1 MPVCSLAQS
10 MRTDYVKGDEMG
22 HVLALLM
29 PQNALICEVA
39 LHTGLRIGDVL
50 ALRTAQLKRQFY
62 ITEAKT
68 QKRRRVNLPEALL
81 VRIRAQAG
89 EPWAFPGRKPGRPKT
104 RQAVWADVKRAAR
117 ALRVPA
123 NIAPHSL
130 RKRYA
135 VELYH
140 DTGSLEAVQRAL
152 NHDRPLV
159 TMLYALADTL
169 RTAGG
174 VSGSQPR

>member
-1 MPVCSLAQS
+1 
-10 MRTDYVKGDEMG
+10 MRTEYIKGDEMG

-62 ITEAKT
+62 VTEAKT
-68 QKRRRVNLPEALL
+68 GKRRRVNLPAALL
-81 VRIRAQAG
+81 SRILAQAG
-89 EPWAFPGRKPGRPKT
+89 DPWAFPGRKAGKPKT
-104 RQAVWADVKRAAR
+104 RQAVWADVKRAAK
-117 ALRVPA
+117 ALRIPA

-140 DTGSLEAVQRAL
+140 GTGSLDRVQRAL

-159 TMLYALADTL
+159 TLLYALADTL
-169 RTAGG
+169 RSAGDG
-174 VSGSQPR
+174 PCSPRR

>member
-1 MPVCSLAQS
+1 MA
-10 MRTDYVKGDEMG
+10 RTDYIKGDEMG

-50 ALRTAQLKRQFY
+50 HLRTEQLRQQFY

-68 QKRRRVNLPEALL
+68 GKRRRVNLTGDLL
-81 VRIRAQAG
+81 RRIRTQAG
-89 EPWAFPGRKPGRPKT
+89 DPWAFPGRKAGKPKT
-104 RQAVWADVKRAAR
+104 RQAVWADVKRAAA
-117 ALRVPA
+117 ALRLPA
-123 NIAPHSL
+123 NVAPHSL

-135 VELYH
+135 VNLYRRSG
-140 DTGSLEAVQRAL
+140 DLGAVQRAL
-152 NHDRPLV
+152 NHEGPIV

-169 RTAGG
+169 RSAPDGAC
-174 VSGSQPR
+174 SPRR

>member
-1 MPVCSLAQS
+1 
-10 MRTDYVKGDEMG
+10 MRTDYIKGDEMG

-50 ALRTAQLKRQFY
+50 ALKTAQLKRQFY

-68 QKRRRVNLPEALL
+68 KKRRRVNLPEALL
-81 VRIRAQAG
+81 VRIRVQAG
-89 EPWAFPGRKPGRPKT
+89 DPWAFPGAKPGKPKT
-104 RQAVWADVKRAAR
+104 RQAVWADVKRAAV

-140 DTGSLEAVQRAL
+140 DTGSLGKVQKAL

-169 RTAGG
+169 RSGEGG
-174 VSGSQPR
+174 RGSQPR

>member
-1 MPVCSLAQS
+1 
-10 MRTDYVKGDEMG
+10 MG

-29 PQNALICEVA
+29 PQNALICETI

-50 ALRTAQLKRQFY
+50 AFETARLGRQFY

-68 QKRRRVNLPEALL
+68 KKRRRVNLPEALL

-89 EPWAFPGRKPGRPKT
+89 DPWAFPGAKPGKHKT

-140 DTGSLEAVQRAL
+140 DTGSLDKVQRAL

-169 RTAGG
+169 R
-174 VSGSQPR
+174 SGADGNGSRSH